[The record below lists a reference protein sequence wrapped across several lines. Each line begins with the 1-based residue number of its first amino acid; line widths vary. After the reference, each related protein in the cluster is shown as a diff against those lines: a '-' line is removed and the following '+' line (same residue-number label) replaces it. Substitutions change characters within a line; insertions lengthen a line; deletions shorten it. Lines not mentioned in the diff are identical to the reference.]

1 MRILFLL
8 MILLIIRSE
17 NLVGQ
22 EYWRAVTLSA
32 VSGTDFKRNKFNM
45 VTAGLHYDLRNRF
58 YISNW
63 TGMQFNYTPQR
74 TSWFSTQT
82 TINRY
87 ISKWNF
93 GVGVQYGMVGIPNMP
108 YLSNN
113 STFFI
118 TTASYRFKLR

>member
-22 EYWRAVTLSA
+22 EYWRAVTLSS

>member
-8 MILLIIRSE
+8 MILLILQSE

-32 VSGTDFKRNKFNM
+32 VSGTDFKRDKFNM
-45 VTAGLHYDLRNRF
+45 VTAALHYDLRNRF

>member
-1 MRILFLL
+1 MRFLL
-8 MILLIIRSE
+8 LLIFLLVFRSE
-17 NLVGQ
+17 NLIGQ
-22 EYWRAVTLSA
+22 EYWRAVTVSS

-63 TGMQFNYTPQR
+63 TGVQFNYTPER

-93 GVGVQYGMVGIPNMP
+93 GVGLQYGMVGIPNMP

>member
-1 MRILFLL
+1 MRILFLF
-8 MILLIIRSE
+8 IFLLVFQSE
-17 NLVGQ
+17 NVVGQ
-22 EYWRAVTLSA
+22 EYWRALTLSS

-63 TGMQFNYTPQR
+63 TGVQFNYTPER

-93 GVGVQYGMVGIPNMP
+93 GVGLQYGMVGIPNMP

>member
-8 MILLIIRSE
+8 MVLLILRSE

-45 VTAGLHYDLRNRF
+45 VTAGIHYDLRNRF

-93 GVGVQYGMVGIPNMP
+93 GVGVQYGMVGIPNTP

>member
-1 MRILFLL
+1 M
-8 MILLIIRSE
+8 
-17 NLVGQ
+17 GQ
-22 EYWRAVTLSA
+22 EYWRALTVSS

-63 TGMQFNYTPQR
+63 TGVQFNYTPER

-93 GVGVQYGMVGIPNMP
+93 GVGLQYGMVGIPNMP

>member
-8 MILLIIRSE
+8 MVLLILRSE

-22 EYWRAVTLSA
+22 DYWRAVTFSA

-63 TGMQFNYTPQR
+63 TGMQFNYTPER

-93 GVGVQYGMVGIPNMP
+93 GVGMQYGMVGIPNMP

>member
-32 VSGTDFKRNKFNM
+32 VSGTDFKRDKFNM

-58 YISNW
+58 YVSNW

>member
-17 NLVGQ
+17 YLVGQ
-22 EYWRAVTLSA
+22 EYWRAVTISA
-32 VSGTDFKRNKFNM
+32 VSGTDFKRDKFNM